1 MAKEPVSI
9 SVRTQSA
16 LERLLRW
23 DKLEEV
29 NRMADQGLS
38 AYTIAEWVR
47 SQGVKMSAQSMETY
61 LMLYQQ
67 SKETNT
73 TVADLVAQYAGTNL
87 LANVTSD
94 IETLKLVKSVLSDV
108 STLDAIINEGS
119 KNINNNALIS
129 AKDVINAIQTKDALL
144 RNSREVF
151 MKRLFKLDSML
162 ERIIQ
167 IMVDE
172 VPEEYLDRV
181 MTRFQE
187 EFGSD
192 GINQ

>member
-29 NRMADQGLS
+29 NQMADQGLS

-47 SQGVKMSAQSMETY
+47 SQGVKMSTQSMETY

>member
-47 SQGVKMSAQSMETY
+47 SQGVKMSTQSMETY

>member
-1 MAKEPVSI
+1 MAKEPISI

-23 DKLEEV
+23 DQLEEV

-47 SQGVKMSAQSMETY
+47 NQGVKMSAQSMETY

-73 TVADLVAQYAGTNL
+73 PVTDLVAQYAGTNL

-172 VPEEYLDRV
+172 VPEEYLNKV

-187 EFGSD
+187 EFGND

>member
-1 MAKEPVSI
+1 
-9 SVRTQSA
+9 
-16 LERLLRW
+16 
-23 DKLEEV
+23 
-29 NRMADQGLS
+29 
-38 AYTIAEWVR
+38 
-47 SQGVKMSAQSMETY
+47 MSAQSMETY

-73 TVADLVAQYAGTNL
+73 PVTDLVAQYAGTNL

-172 VPEEYLDRV
+172 VPEEYLNKV

-187 EFGSD
+187 EFGND

>member
-29 NRMADQGLS
+29 NQMADRGLS

-47 SQGVKMSAQSMETY
+47 SQGVKMSTQSMETY

-192 GINQ
+192 GIDQ

>member
-47 SQGVKMSAQSMETY
+47 SQGVKMSTQSMETY

-119 KNINNNALIS
+119 KNIKNNALIS

>member
-47 SQGVKMSAQSMETY
+47 SQGVKMSTQSMETY

-192 GINQ
+192 GIDQ

>member
-1 MAKEPVSI
+1 MPKEPVSI
-9 SVRTQSA
+9 SIRTQSA

>member
-29 NRMADQGLS
+29 NQMADRGLS

-47 SQGVKMSAQSMETY
+47 SQGVKMSTQSMETY

>member
-29 NRMADQGLS
+29 NQMADQGLS

-47 SQGVKMSAQSMETY
+47 SQGVKMSTQSMETY

-151 MKRLFKLDSML
+151 MKRLFKLNSML